1 MPSTAVK
8 FPAVALVDAG
18 PLIALF
24 DPSDKL
30 HAAVEVF
37 FRGFVGR
44 LHTTWPVATEV
55 CHFLNVPQQRA
66 FITWLRHGG
75 AQLGD
80 IEAAA
85 LDAIDA
91 LIGKHANSPMDLA
104 DATLVWLG
112 AKLKISDVVTI
123 DRDDFSV
130 YRAGN
135 GKPFRNLF
143 PPV

>member
-1 MPSTAVK
+1 MQSTAVK
-8 FPAVALVDAG
+8 LPAALVDAG

-30 HAAVEVF
+30 HGKVEDF
-37 FRGFVGR
+37 FHGFVGR
-44 LHTTWPVATEV
+44 LHTTWPVVTEV

-66 FITWLRHGG
+66 FIAWLRRGG
-75 AQLGD
+75 AQLAE
-80 IEAAA
+80 IEFAA
-85 LDAIDA
+85 LNSIDA
-91 LIGKHANSPMDLA
+91 LLAKYADRPMDLA

-112 AKLKISDVVTI
+112 AKLKLSDIITI

-130 YRAGN
+130 YRGSN

-143 PPV
+143 PV